1 MIHVDLHYTYFYYLF
16 LCPVGSTGHDSMGI
30 LGQEVLIILYYIIL
44 LFIRVLA
51 TLVVL
56 SYAYEI

>member
-16 LCPVGSTGHDSMGI
+16 LCPVGSTGHGSMGI

-51 TLVVL
+51 TLVVH
-56 SYAYEI
+56 S